1 MKLVVVTQVLDT
13 GHAVLGFMM
22 RWIQG
27 LGLHCERVR
36 VLALEVGDLEGL
48 PENVDLRVIGRRGRL
63 LRFLRYR
70 RYLGEAFGRDGFD
83 TLLTHM
89 VPRYSTLGAG
99 LARRH
104 GVGHCLWYTH
114 KGVDRRLRRAVEVV
128 DKVFS
133 ASRESMRVETD
144 KLVVTGHGIDLDHFD
159 AAGAAPEDPPRLLAV
174 GRLTP
179 AKDALTLV
187 EAMAAL
193 RAEGREVSLDW
204 AGGALAPGDEAYA
217 QRVQERIAELELE
230 SAVRLHGPVP
240 YSRIPEYYRRATLL
254 LSASRTGS
262 VDKVVLEAMACG
274 RPPVTSGEA
283 YPPLLAALGE
293 EAGALAFP
301 PGDVVALTQKVG
313 ALLDRSPAE
322 RDALGL
328 KLRSIVRADHEV
340 DALMG
345 RLVREMGGEA

>member
-13 GHAVLGFMM
+13 GDAVLGFVM

-27 LGLHCERVR
+27 LGRHCERVR
-36 VLALEVGDLEGL
+36 VLALEVGDLDGL
-48 PENVDLRVIGRRGRL
+48 PENVDLRVIGRSGRL
-63 LRFLRYR
+63 LRLLRYR
-70 RYLGEAFGRDGFD
+70 RYLTQAFGRDGFD

-89 VPRYSTLGAG
+89 VPRYSTLGDG

-104 GVGHCLWYTH
+104 GAGHCLWYTH
-114 KGVDRRLRRAVEVV
+114 KGVDRRLRQAVEVV

-159 AAGAAPEDPPRLLAV
+159 AAGAAPEQPPRLLAV

-179 AKDALTLV
+179 AKDALTLM
-187 EAMAAL
+187 EAVAAL
-193 RAEGREVSLDW
+193 RAEGRDVSLDW
-204 AGGALAPGDEAYA
+204 VGGALAPGDASYA
-217 QRVQERIAELELE
+217 ERVRARIAELDLE
-230 SAVRLHGPVP
+230 SVVRLQGPVP
-240 YSRIPEYYRRATLL
+240 YARIPQYYRRATLL

-262 VDKVVLEAMACG
+262 VDKVVLEAMAGG

-293 EAGALAFP
+293 EARPLAFP
-301 PGDVVALTQKVG
+301 PGDVSALTRRVG
-313 ALLDRSPAE
+313 DLLDRPQTE
-322 RDALGL
+322 RDALGQR
-328 KLRSIVRADHEV
+328 LRSIVRRDHEV
-340 DALMG
+340 DALME
-345 RLVREMGGEA
+345 RLVREMGGAA

>member
-1 MKLVVVTQVLDT
+1 MKLVVVTQLLDT
-13 GHAVLGFMM
+13 SDAVLGFVM

-27 LGLHCERVR
+27 LSLHCERVR

-48 PENVDLRVIGRRGRL
+48 PPNVDLRVIGRKGRL
-63 LRFLRYR
+63 LRLLRYR
-70 RYLGEAFGRDGFD
+70 RYLTQAFQRDGFD

-89 VPRYSTLGAG
+89 VPRYSTLGDG

-104 GVGHCLWYTH
+104 GAGHYLWYTH
-114 KGVDRRLRRAVEVV
+114 KGVDRRLRRAVQVV

-144 KLVVTGHGIDLDHFD
+144 KLVVTGHGIDLEHFD
-159 AAGAAPEDPPRLLAV
+159 AAGAAPADPPRLLAV
-174 GRLTP
+174 GRLTA

-187 EAMAAL
+187 EALAAL
-193 RAEGREVSLDW
+193 RTDGRKVSLDW
-204 AGGALAPGDEAYA
+204 AGGALAPGDEEYA
-217 QRVQERIAELELE
+217 QRVRARIRELDLE
-230 SAVRLHGPVP
+230 SAVRLLGPVP
-240 YSRIPEYYRRATLL
+240 YARIAEHYRQATLL

-283 YPPLLAALGE
+283 YPPLLAGLGE
-293 EAGALAFP
+293 QARALTFP
-301 PGDVVALTQKVG
+301 PGDVTALSQRVG
-313 ALLDRSPAE
+313 ALLDRTQAE
-322 RDALGL
+322 RDALGVR
-328 KLRSIVRADHEV
+328 LRSIVRADHEV

-345 RLVREMGGEA
+345 RLVREMGGDA

>member
-1 MKLVVVTQVLDT
+1 MKLVVVTQLLDT
-13 GHAVLGFMM
+13 RDAVLGFVM

-36 VLALEVGDLEGL
+36 VLALEVGDLDGL
-48 PENVDLRVIGRRGRL
+48 PQNVDLRVIGRSGRL
-63 LRFLRYR
+63 LRLLRYR
-70 RYLGEAFGRDGFD
+70 RYLSEAFRRDGFD
-83 TLLTHM
+83 TLLAHM
-89 VPRYSTLGAG
+89 VPRYSTLGDG

-104 GVGHCLWYTH
+104 GAGHFLWYTH

-159 AAGAAPEDPPRLLAV
+159 AAGAAPEHPSRLLAV

-179 AKDALTLV
+179 AKDALTLL
-187 EAMAAL
+187 EALAAL
-193 RAEGREVSLDW
+193 RAEGRAVSLDW
-204 AGGALAPGDEAYA
+204 AGGALAPGDEQYV
-217 QRVQERIAELELE
+217 QRVRARISELDLE
-230 SAVRLHGPVP
+230 SAVRLLGPVP
-240 YSRIPEYYRRATLL
+240 YARIPDYYRDATLL

-262 VDKVVLEAMACG
+262 LDKVVLEAMACG

-283 YPPLLAALGE
+283 YPPLLASLGE
-293 EAGALAFP
+293 EARALSFP
-301 PGDVVALTQKVG
+301 PGDVTALTGRVG
-313 ALLDRSPAE
+313 ALLDRSQVE
-322 RDALGL
+322 RDALGAR
-328 KLRSIVRADHEV
+328 LRSIVREDHEV

-345 RLVREMGGEA
+345 RLVREMGGDA

>member
-1 MKLVVVTQVLDT
+1 VKLVVVTQVLDT
-13 GHAVLGFMM
+13 SDAVLGFVM

-27 LGLHCERVR
+27 LGRHCQRVR

-48 PENVDLRVIGRRGRL
+48 PENVDVRVIGRRGRL
-63 LRFLRYR
+63 GRYLRYR
-70 RYLGEAFGRDGFD
+70 RYLNQAFGRDGFD
-83 TLLTHM
+83 ALLTHM
-89 VPRYSTLGAG
+89 VPRYSTLGDG

-104 GVGHCLWYTH
+104 GAGHCLWYTH
-114 KGVDRRLRRAVEVV
+114 KGVDRRLRQAVEVV

-159 AAGAAPEDPPRLLAV
+159 AGSAAPEQPPRLLAV

-187 EAMAAL
+187 ETVASL

-204 AGGALAPGDEAYA
+204 AGGGLASGDQVYGA
-217 QRVQERIAELELE
+217 RVGKRIAELDLE
-230 SAVRLHGPVP
+230 SAVRLHGDVP
-240 YSRIPEYYRRATLL
+240 YARIPEYYRRATMLV
-254 LSASRTGS
+254 SASRTGS

-283 YPPLLAALGE
+283 YPPLLTALGQD
-293 EAGALAFP
+293 ADALAFP
-301 PGDVVALTQKVG
+301 PGDVPALTRRVG
-313 ALLDRSPAE
+313 DLLDRSQAE

-328 KLRSIVRADHEV
+328 RLRAIVREDHEV
-340 DALMG
+340 DALMA
-345 RLVREMGGEA
+345 RLVREMGGAA